1 MKRFLL
7 FGLTA
12 IMAFSF
18 VPVVIGADLGGFNNL
33 QNMQSPALL
42 QNPLYDMNQLQN
54 EYRAKKN
61 SFNEFQSFE
70 EQKKANQERIQ
81 KDIERQQYL
90 EERAVRTKSTKQF
103 VNDNGV
109 IKIESIY

>member
-12 IMAFSF
+12 LMAFSF
-18 VPVVIGADLGGFNNL
+18 IPAAIGADLGGVNNL
-33 QNMQSPALL
+33 YQQQFQPIY
-42 QNPLYDMNQLQN
+42 NPLYDMQQLQN
-54 EYRAKKN
+54 QYRAEEY
-61 SFNEFQSFE
+61 SVNEFKSFE

-90 EERAVRTKSTKQF
+90 EERAVRTKSTKKF